1 MNAPE
6 ILLAVN
12 GVAKRFGAVVALRNA
27 SLELRAGEVQALMG
41 ANGAGKSTLV
51 KILTGVLGA
60 DGGEIAIRGCTCRFR
75 SPAEAREAGI
85 VSVYQ
90 DPALVPDLT
99 VAQNLRLA
107 RAPLDAVRQWL
118 TELGAADLDVGTF
131 VRDLPFQTLRLID
144 LARALASDPSI
155 LLIDEITASL
165 PADLSARIFAIVR
178 HWRERGRGV
187 IFISHRMAEVSAL
200 CDRATVLRDGVTV
213 GATDTTRGS
222 EERIVEL
229 MLGHDVARAA
239 ADTAPTAGQAQ
250 DDAVPTLEVSHLR
263 AGRLLQGVS
272 FALQPGEVLGIA
284 ALEGQGQEELF
295 DCIAGVR
302 DRDGGEIRVHG
313 ELRRFRHPADA
324 IRAGIVLVPANRLQA
339 MLPQRSIRENVAL
352 PSYGPPSR
360 WGPIAMRRERGRI
373 ENAIRRLQ
381 VDTRAESELRRLS
394 GGNQQK
400 VMIARWL
407 AGTFKTLLC
416 FDPTRG
422 IDIGTKRQIYAL
434 LRELAAAG
442 SAVLLFTSELPEI
455 RLACDRAIVL
465 FGGRVVREMSA
476 AEADEATL
484 LRAAHGLVAP
494 REDAA

>member
-1 MNAPE
+1 MSAPE

-12 GVAKRFGAVVALRNA
+12 GLAKRFGAVVALRDA

-51 KILTGVLGA
+51 KILTGVFGA
-60 DGGEIAIRGCTCRFR
+60 DGGEITIRGRACRFR
-75 SPAEAREAGI
+75 SPAEARDAGL

-107 RAPLDAVRQWL
+107 RAPLDAARQWL
-118 TELGAADLDVGTF
+118 TELGIADPDVGAF

-187 IFISHRMAEVSAL
+187 IFISHRMAEVSVL

-213 GATDTTRGS
+213 GATETARGS

-229 MLGHDVARAA
+229 MLGYEVARAA
-239 ADTAPTAGQAQ
+239 ADTAPTPGRPYG
-250 DDAVPTLEVSHLR
+250 DAVPALEVNHLR
-263 AGRLLQGVS
+263 AGRLLQDVS
-272 FALQPGEVLGIA
+272 FALHPGEVLGIA
-284 ALEGQGQEELF
+284 ALDGQGQEELF

-302 DRDGGEIRVHG
+302 DRDGGEIHSHG
-313 ELRRFRHPADA
+313 ALRRFRHPADA

-352 PSYGPPSR
+352 PSYGPLSR
-360 WGPIAMRRERGRI
+360 WGPIAMRRERGRV

-407 AGTFKTLLC
+407 ASAFKILLC

-455 RLACDRAIVL
+455 RLACDRVIVL

-484 LRAAHGLVAP
+484 LRAAHGLVAR